1 MESFVITSCVA
12 KDDDDDDGDGD
23 YDDDDGGD
31 DGVDVFFSLSL
42 LPSSLPTPQQNM
54 HAKQNA

>member
-12 KDDDDDDGDGD
+12 KDDDDDDDDGD
-23 YDDDDGGD
+23 YDDGDGGD
-31 DGVDVFFSLSL
+31 DGVDVFSFSL